1 MESTEFYLNPFLQ
14 NFRVI
19 TIMKS
24 SLLKQEHKRKKFTLK
39 YICKIFREIDWKYN
53 LVPRPPQLFSRN
65 FWDECILPFFV
76 ILILLTILHF
86 AQKFCQINQ
95 KLFSTYLWFH
105 VKIERSKKW
114 TMNTS
119 YTVWKLRKS
128 NATIFLQKFCQTNLF
143 TKALYSTL
151 IWRKKCM
158 AENLT
163 FFHTVSYV
171 VCTFTE

>member
-105 VKIERSKKW
+105 VKIERSKKCK
-114 TMNTS
+114 NS
-119 YTVWKLRKS
+119 VK
-128 NATIFLQKFCQTNLF
+128 
-143 TKALYSTL
+143 STL
-151 IWRKKCM
+151 LLNPTLHWFNEKRRHGR
-158 AENLT
+158 E
-163 FFHTVSYV
+163 FHIFPLCGVT
-171 VCTFTE
+171 

>member
-105 VKIERSKKW
+105 VKIERSKKCKNFVISTYLLKNPTLHW
-114 TMNTS
+114 FDEKRKHVTII
-119 YTVWKLRKS
+119 VEIQLR
-128 NATIFLQKFCQTNLF
+128 
-143 TKALYSTL
+143 
-151 IWRKKCM
+151 W
-158 AENLT
+158 
-163 FFHTVSYV
+163 FHVQGKMWVNFS
-171 VCTFTE
+171 